1 MKFYEIEKLSPKQVQ
16 EFKSPMSVHNEYICE
31 TAGFVPLEV
40 KFKRF
45 EQAGIRAQIS
55 ASDYTSSDYRDMYL
69 NPDYQVYPDDE
80 IEEVEEKFKALHAHI
95 QEVKKAA
102 SERAAKSNGSSGVP
116 GTEEAVEKKAAEAA
130 E

>member
-1 MKFYEIEKLSPKQVQ
+1 MNLNEPCRLTDKQIESFKVKKLIN
-16 EFKSPMSVHNEYICE
+16 NEYICE

-45 EQAGIRAQIS
+45 EQAGIRQQIN

-80 IEEVEEKFKALHAHI
+80 IEEVEAKFIALHNHI
-95 QEVKKAA
+95 EEVKAKAD
-102 SERAAKSNGSSGVP
+102 
-116 GTEEAVEKKAAEAA
+116 
-130 E
+130 